1 MFCFHI
7 CAYFYGQKKNIY
19 SGIAR
24 LKILKQKKL
33 TFSEPFKYHGW
44 ELSAEDL
51 DEEAEDLSAEGEAE
65 EEEAEEEEN
74 EDEEVSMLALS
85 IYAFI
90 LTHLLSVWT

>member
-1 MFCFHI
+1 MDKKKC
-7 CAYFYGQKKNIY
+7 YGT
-19 SGIAR
+19 AR

-33 TFSEPFKYHGW
+33 TFSEPFKYHAW

-51 DEEAEDLSAEGEAE
+51 DDEAEDLSAEGEAE

-90 LTHLLSVWT
+90 LTYLLSVWT

>member
-1 MFCFHI
+1 LE
-7 CAYFYGQKKNIY
+7 QKKI
-19 SGIAR
+19 
-24 LKILKQKKL
+24 L

-51 DEEAEDLSAEGEAE
+51 DEEAEDLAAE
-65 EEEAEEEEN
+65 EEDEEVEEEEN

-90 LTHLLSVWT
+90 LTYLFSV